1 MKTSLVVPVVLIMIL
16 ACPRSGVGYGSMGL
30 YADQDATITQV
41 EASGGQLPLYL
52 VAMDPVDDSGS
63 VPGSLQGFECLVTF
77 QSASDFVMDVSFP
90 VSVINVGTLD
100 NLIVGFG
107 SPLPLPGSAVV
118 LATVV
123 VYTNGQP
130 ESNIF
135 LGPSEPASIPG
146 YLAVIDQDFN
156 LMPMEPVSGDI
167 QRPVFY
173 INSGGPPLENASW
186 GTAKIL
192 YR

>member
-1 MKTSLVVPVVLIMIL
+1 MKTSLTVTALMMLIML
-16 ACPRSGVGYGSMGL
+16 YPATGAAYGSLGL
-30 YADQDATITQV
+30 YADEGATVTQV
-41 EASGGQLPLYL
+41 QASGGQLPLYL

-63 VPGSLQGFECLVTF
+63 TPGGLQGFECLLAF
-77 QSASDFVMDVSFP
+77 QSPSDFVMDVAFP
-90 VSVINVGTLD
+90 TPAVNLGSLD

-107 SPLPLPGSAVV
+107 SPVPLAGSAVV

-123 VYTNGQP
+123 VYTTGQP
-130 ESNIF
+130 EANIF
-135 LGPSEPASIPG
+135 LHPSDPPSIPG

-156 LMPMEPVSGDI
+156 LMPMEPASGDD

-173 INSGGPPLENASW
+173 INSGGPPLESATW